1 MLSIFLEHE
10 FEQQKNRYIKRC
22 IHKNEFVGI
31 HVLSFILQSI
41 KTKKDFFKQDID
53 NNIFLTSTIKKF
65 TRNIFF
71 DAYAKYTTL
80 KNKLIQYIHF
90 KKKSFNTVDLCMN
103 PFVNQRQI
111 VYVIEKER
119 KYTFHIHDIS
129 NIIVNALTYSDEYLF
144 SLPNDVRNPY
154 TNLKFTAEQ
163 LYIFYMCMQVR
174 GFFIHPLFTFFMQ
187 ENFVLNSFAIKYEPV
202 IKEYIIDT
210 KIKNFTPKIICDEL
224 VSMFES
230 VTINNHPHYNQVFT
244 NSFIKTIPK
253 TILMHFKP
261 LLYHYFRYIY
271 SNNSMYRK
279 VEYNKLIKKMV
290 AFKRSNPNFVHN
302 LTIEVPITK
311 VHYKDISIPS
321 TPSVGFI
328 EALLFMQQN

>member
-10 FEQQKNRYIKRC
+10 FQQQKNRYIKRC
-22 IHKNEFVGI
+22 NDKNEFVGLEI
-31 HVLSFILQSI
+31 LWFIIQTI
-41 KTKKDFFKQDID
+41 KTKKDFFDQNID
-53 NNIFLTSTIKKF
+53 NNIFLTKTNKKF
-65 TRNIFF
+65 TRTIFF
-71 DAYAKYTTL
+71 DAYSKYTTL

-103 PFVNQRQI
+103 PFVNKRQI

-144 SLPNDVRNPY
+144 SVPNEVRNPY
-154 TNLKFTAEQ
+154 TNIKFTTEQ

-210 KIKNFTPKIICDEL
+210 KIKNFTAKTICEEL
-224 VSMFES
+224 VMMFES
-230 VTINNHPHYNQVFT
+230 VTINNHPQYNQVFSNT
-244 NSFIKTIPK
+244 FIKNMPK
-253 TILMHFKP
+253 NILIHFKP
-261 LLYHYFRYIY
+261 LLYHYFRYVY

-279 VEYNKLIKKMV
+279 VEYNKLIKKLI
-290 AFKRSNPNFVHN
+290 AFRRSNPGFIHD
-302 LTIEVPITK
+302 LKIQIPITK
-311 VHYKDISIPS
+311 VNYKDICIPS
-321 TPSVGFI
+321 IPSVGFI